1 MSLRINPDNT
11 GDLLAALNRIREQE
25 NNALLQIASGRRIN
39 SLSEDP
45 TASAALVQNRTRI
58 METDQFLR
66 NLSSLGGLFQLADS
80 TLSSV
85 VLALTRAISLGV
97 QGANGT
103 LSQENRLA
111 VAGEVRGLQEQLV
124 GLANLT
130 FQGIYVFAGTAVT
143 TQPFALDPASPSG
156 VRYDGNTGV
165 NTVEIADGQIIQTN
179 LPGDTIF
186 SDPTADVFL
195 AIRNLIDTLET
206 GTSGDVGNAT
216 TQLRQA
222 FDHVNTQRAFYGNA
236 LNRLETTEL
245 FLNRENV
252 ELNRREN
259 DLVGADLAA
268 SITIL
273 SQTQNTRNALLAAT
287 SSISRLSLFDF
298 LR

>member
-1 MSLRINPDNT
+1 M
-11 GDLLAALNRIREQE
+11 
-25 NNALLQIASGRRIN
+25 
-39 SLSEDP
+39 
-45 TASAALVQNRTRI
+45 
-58 METDQFLR
+58 
-66 NLSSLGGLFQLADS
+66 
-80 TLSSV
+80 

-111 VAGEVRGLQEQLV
+111 VAEEVRGLQEQLV

-130 FQGIYVFAGTAVT
+130 FQGIYVFAGTATT

-165 NTVEIADGQIIQTN
+165 NTVEIADGQMIQAN

-186 SDPTADVFL
+186 SDPTADAFL
-195 AIRNLIDTLET
+195 AIQNLIDTLET

-222 FDHVNTQRAFYGNA
+222 FDHVNTQRTFYGNA

-245 FLNRENV
+245 FLNRETV
-252 ELNRREN
+252 ELSRREN

-268 SITIL
+268 SATIL
-273 SQTQNTRNALLAAT
+273 VQAQNARNALLAAT
-287 SSISRLSLFDF
+287 SRISQLSLFDF